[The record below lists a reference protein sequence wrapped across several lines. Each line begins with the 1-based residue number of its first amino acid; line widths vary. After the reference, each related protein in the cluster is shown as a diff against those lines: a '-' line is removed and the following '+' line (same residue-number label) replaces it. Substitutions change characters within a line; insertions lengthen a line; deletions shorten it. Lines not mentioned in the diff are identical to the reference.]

1 MIRTVETRIRVLRDG
16 AQLTELQYAPNAA
29 PMIRCNDSAAI
40 KMSLTGTF
48 RPNDAVDWLRDEL
61 QAVLIIDG
69 VEHPA
74 GIFLPADVSEETQDG
89 LKLLQVEAYDR
100 SWRVQTEDA
109 GAVTEYAAGST
120 YLDVVERIL
129 SSAGIALV
137 QKTPNAAVLA
147 AGRVWAGT
155 ADPLKIANELLT
167 EINYKQLW
175 FSAEGVAMLE
185 PYAEPSAENI
195 QHTMDSDNV
204 RSLVLPT
211 IRLRTDLYSA
221 PNVFVCVC
229 ATPARDEIL
238 SATSVNN
245 SPSSPTSV
253 IRRGRR
259 IVKTVQVRNIA
270 SQADLQAYADRL
282 RNESMLR
289 GETIQVETALLPGFG
304 SGDVVA
310 LHYGDLSALCI
321 DHSWTMDFQPGGTM
335 THSLERVVANIG

>member
-1 MIRTVETRIRVLRDG
+1 M
-16 AQLTELQYAPNAA
+16 
-29 PMIRCNDSAAI
+29 
-40 KMSLTGTF
+40 
-48 RPNDAVDWLRDEL
+48 
-61 QAVLIIDG
+61 
-69 VEHPA
+69 
-74 GIFLPADVSEETQDG
+74 
-89 LKLLQVEAYDR
+89 EAYDR